1 MTSSTIGDI
10 GKSLRPDFL
19 GLRQYIWGTFPFS
32 LKLPEGPNIHPLD
45 TVNISAAGFMFTAYL
60 YEVVILLLNPKQR
73 TFHTQDRTIAPTGSH
88 RLCQVFSYF

>member
-1 MTSSTIGDI
+1 MTSSTIADI
-10 GKSLRPDFL
+10 GVNPIPDFFS
-19 GLRQYIWGTFPFS
+19 LRQYIWGTFSFS
-32 LKLPEGPNIHPLD
+32 GELPEGPNIHPLD

-73 TFHTQDRTIAPTGSH
+73 TFHTQDRTIAPMGSH